1 MGISADKMVVEVA
14 YLFPGQGTQFV
25 GMGKDF
31 YETFKESRQVF
42 DKANELLGFDLKNI
56 CFNGPAEELVKTS
69 ISQPAIL
76 TTSIA
81 CLAALESK
89 FKSEISPKFVAGL
102 SLGEI
107 TALVAAG
114 CLSFEEGVL
123 FVRDRGKFM
132 EEASAQN
139 PGKMAAILGLSLE
152 ETEKV
157 CAEAGAEI
165 ANLNCPGQIV
175 ISASQENMQKA
186 VDLAKE
192 RGAKRAIILDVSGP
206 FHSSLMN
213 PAALKLKEKLE
224 KINLK
229 QANIPIVSNVT
240 AQEETSPEKIKQNL
254 FVQVSN
260 RTLWEKSMHY
270 MISKNVNTFL
280 EIGPGKVLSGFMKK
294 IDAQKAV
301 YNIEKI
307 EDLDKLWQK

>member
-1 MGISADKMVVEVA
+1 MVVEVA
-14 YLFPGQGTQFV
+14 YLFPGQGAQFV

-107 TALVAAG
+107 TALVSAG

-157 CAEAGAEI
+157 CKEAGAEI

-229 QANIPIVSNVT
+229 QANLPIVSNVT

-260 RTLWEKSMHY
+260 RTLWEKSMRY
-270 MISKNVNTFL
+270 MISKNINTFL

-294 IDAQKAV
+294 IGAQKTI